1 MSHTFKG
8 WAKPT
13 DKVYSTG
20 LVVAGRKVPI
30 GGKTSP
36 EMSTEEFNRLSAE
49 ERAQILGYW
58 NPFDGP
64 EPGKKEDKPLTPA
77 KKPKGQKKK

>member
-1 MSHTFKG
+1 MALIRKG

-30 GGKTSP
+30 GGETRPK
-36 EMSTEEFNRLSAE
+36 MSSEEFNQLSAE
-49 ERAQILGYW
+49 ERAQIRGYQT
-58 NPFDGP
+58 PF
-64 EPGKKEDKPLTPA
+64 EMAESRKKGKKK
-77 KKPKGQKKK
+77 